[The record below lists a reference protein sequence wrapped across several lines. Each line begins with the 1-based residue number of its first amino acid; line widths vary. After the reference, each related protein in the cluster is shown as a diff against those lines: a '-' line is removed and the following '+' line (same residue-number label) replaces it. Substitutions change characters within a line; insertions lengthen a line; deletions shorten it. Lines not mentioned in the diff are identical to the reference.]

1 MKAIHTL
8 KTLLCVLGLAAASLS
23 QAGVI
28 PAGVQ
33 SNVSAATVSG
43 WGWTECH
50 RSGVNVQTAISSVLS
65 SCNGTHLMMGYSSSQ
80 GLYNILGAGTYAA
93 VSAITYADSST
104 DNNGAALNNWSNGLN
119 FYRTAAYGS
128 WGFTTSNYTELSSAD
143 VMLQNGIQTYNG
155 KNEGIAA
162 AGISYHIN
170 NGMLTSGWAY
180 NATGNNFTGM
190 SGGSRVFLQYTQ
202 NAVPEPGAMFL
213 FGIGLFGLALAR
225 RRR

>member
-1 MKAIHTL
+1 MKAMHSL
-8 KTLLCVLGLAAASLS
+8 KSLLCILGLGAASLS

-33 SNVSAATVSG
+33 SNVSSATVAG

-50 RSGVNVQTAISSVLS
+50 RSGVSTQTAISSVLS
-65 SCNGTHLMMGYSSSQ
+65 SCSGTHLMMGYSNSQ

-93 VSAITYADSST
+93 VSAITYANYNT

-119 FYRTAAYGS
+119 FYRTAGAGS

-143 VMLQNGIQTYNG
+143 VMLQNGVQNYNG
-155 KNEGIAA
+155 KNEGVAA
-162 AGISYHIN
+162 MGISFHVN
-170 NGMLTSGWAY
+170 NGILTSGWAY
-180 NATGNNFTGM
+180 NTTGNNF
-190 SGGSRVFLQYTQ
+190 SGLNGGNRVFLQYTQ